1 MGEKMAD
8 RQIPEELFGLSQVEG
23 ISVSDGLLYCGSVR
37 DFENFLESFYQDID
51 SRADEIEA
59 AFRQGDLLY
68 FTIRVHA
75 LKTTARVIGATGLA
89 ELSEALECAGKA
101 EDKEF
106 IQNNLNVLISLFKS
120 YKIRLDGY
128 MTERQNKRAIKKP
141 ISAEELEEAF
151 SALREIAPTMN
162 YDSLEMILEELSL
175 YKLPVDK
182 QLEINE
188 IERLLRRLDWDGIDN
203 VLFIKNAV

>member
-1 MGEKMAD
+1 MTEY
-8 RQIPEELFGLSQVEG
+8 QVPEELIGLSEVEG
-23 ISVSDGLLYCGSVR
+23 ISISDGLMYCGSVR
-37 DFENFLESFYQDID
+37 DFEKFLESFYRDIE
-51 SRADEIEA
+51 SRADEIED
-59 AFRQGDLLY
+59 AFRKGDLLY

-89 ELSEALECAGKA
+89 ELAAALECAGKA
-101 EDKEF
+101 EDREF
-106 IQNNLNVLISLFKS
+106 IQNNLEVLISLFKS
-120 YKIRLDGY
+120 YKIRLSGY
-128 MTERQNKRAIKKP
+128 MAEKQKQKEQKRP
-141 ISAEELEEAF
+141 ISDEELEEAF

-188 IERLLRRLDWDGIDN
+188 IERLLRQLDWDGIDN
-203 VLFIKNAV
+203 VLCIERAV